1 MALSLAPVERQDP
14 STSNLRGFLL
24 FFVLTECLYI
34 PYCVYE
40 SFRQFAVVSRETY
53 LRPSTITY
61 QHIEGVY
68 AGALAVASTVGVFL
82 ILVRDPRTRRWWIA
96 LTSSAAVI
104 DAAHVWL
111 VRHLLDQPHHAA
123 SDILVRHGFL
133 GAVIWLAY
141 WTLSAR
147 VKIAFGSHYAQPPI
161 SYNVLGAAAVFA
173 ILIVLLAMGA
183 GSLA

>member
-1 MALSLAPVERQDP
+1 MAASIAPVEREDP

-24 FFVLTECLYI
+24 FFVVTECLFI

-40 SFRQFAVVSRETY
+40 SYRQFAVVSRETY
-53 LRPSTITY
+53 LHPAAITY
-61 QHIEGVY
+61 HHIEGVY
-68 AGALAVASTVGVFL
+68 AGALVIASTIGVFL

-96 LTSSAAVI
+96 LTSSAVVI
-104 DAAHVWL
+104 DAAHVWI

-141 WTLSAR
+141 WSLSAR
-147 VKIAFGSHYAQPPI
+147 VKTAFGPQYAQPPM
-161 SYNVLGAAAVFA
+161 SFTVLGAVTVVAT
-173 ILIVLLAMGA
+173 LIVLLAMAA